1 MGARGT
7 FHPFRRLLRDGTEA
21 FGGLIVPVPTVSVVA
36 CGVAGSRTSA
46 LTLPLPEGVSSP
58 PPAGE
63 ERRPALCSR
72 TESRAPCKGCAPVSA
87 KRPPPQSSSSP
98 PGLPAPAGCS
108 PAPGAPRL
116 GADAPPRPE
125 RQKPHPEDKAA
136 RQPGQRARGLCGGP
150 RIRPRRF

>member
-7 FHPFRRLLRDGTEA
+7 FHPFPHLLRDGPEA

-46 LTLPLPEGVSSP
+46 LTLPLPEGVSSRP
-58 PPAGE
+58 PPGE

-72 TESRAPCKGCAPVSA
+72 TESRAPFKGCAPVSA
-87 KRPPPQSSSSP
+87 KRALRPPPHP
-98 PGLPAPAGCS
+98 WACRRLLA
-108 PAPGAPRL
+108 APRHL
-116 GADAPPRPE
+116 VRPGWALTLPRAPSGRSRTQRKRP
-125 RQKPHPEDKAA
+125 
-136 RQPGQRARGLCGGP
+136 QPGQRARGRCGGP